1 MGVSG
6 ERTRT
11 SEYTTTY
18 TKTISC

>member
-6 ERTRT
+6 ERTIT